1 MRETLVLAGLPST
14 ALLATLPSCLAR
26 RLANGPPPF
35 LAQGAFIQL
44 AARAVVSPLQRLVW
58 EMAWSG
64 EVRLATC
71 RHGGSLSTSGQ
82 DFRRLQT
89 IENLGI
95 PAGQMKYLTNKHV
108 TQVSLRPSPVLEA
121 QCMFT

>member
-1 MRETLVLAGLPST
+1 MAMRETLVLAGLPST

-35 LAQGAFIQL
+35 LAQGALIQ
-44 AARAVVSPLQRLVW
+44 
-58 EMAWSG
+58 
-64 EVRLATC
+64 
-71 RHGGSLSTSGQ
+71 HGGSLSTSGQ

-95 PAGQMKYLTNKHV
+95 PAGQVKYLTNKHV
-108 TQVSLRPSPVLEA
+108 TQVSLCPSPVLEA